1 MSNTNPSF
9 ELSPLIV
16 GMMRLGEWGVKM
28 NTSELETF
36 VEQCL
41 ELGLIDFD
49 HADIYGSYSTETD
62 FGQLLKK
69 RPDLRSK
76 IKITSKATVRLVSD
90 RRPEHR
96 INYYDSS
103 KSHILTSLDRSLKE
117 LSTDYVD
124 LFLIHRPD
132 YLMNP
137 HEVAEAFDVLKSSG
151 KVKHF
156 GVSNYSTS
164 QFDLLQTYSPVPL
177 VTNQV
182 EVSILELG
190 AFSDGTLD
198 QCLKHKIIPTVWSPF
213 GGGAIFQDT
222 DDERVL
228 RIRKAAGILAE
239 KYNAQIDQILL
250 AWILKHPSGIVPVLG
265 TSKFSRIEKALE
277 ATKIELTHQEWYE
290 LLEAS
295 TGVRVP

>member
-1 MSNTNPSF
+1 MNETNPPF
-9 ELSPLIV
+9 KLSPLIV
-16 GMMRLGEWGVKM
+16 GMMRLGEWGVKL

-41 ELGLIDFD
+41 ELGLNDFD
-49 HADIYGSYSTETD
+49 HADIYGSYSTEND
-62 FGQLLKK
+62 FGKLLKK

-96 INYYDSS
+96 INFYDSS
-103 KSHILTSLDRSLKE
+103 KTHILNSVDQSLKE
-117 LSTDYVD
+117 LSTDYID

-137 HEVAEAFDVLKSSG
+137 HEIAEAFDTLSSSG

-164 QFDLLQTYSPVPL
+164 QFDLLQTYSPVPI
-177 VTNQV
+177 VTNQI
-182 EVSILELG
+182 EVSILHLN
-190 AFSDGTLD
+190 ALSDGTLD
-198 QCLKHKIIPTVWSPF
+198 QCQKHKAIPTAWSPF
-213 GGGAIFQDT
+213 GGGAIFQDSEE
-222 DDERVL
+222 ERIV
-228 RIRKAAGILAE
+228 RIKKAVSILAE
-239 KYNAQIDQILL
+239 KYNAQVDQILL
-250 AWILKHPSGIVPVLG
+250 AWIMKHPSGIVPVLG
-265 TSKFSRIEKALE
+265 TSKISRIEKAL
-277 ATKIELTHQEWYE
+277 ASTKIELTHQEWYE

-295 TGVRVP
+295 TGERVP

>member
-1 MSNTNPSF
+1 MSF

-28 NTSELETF
+28 NTSELETI
-36 VEQCL
+36 VEQCI
-41 ELGLIDFD
+41 ELGLQDFD
-49 HADIYGSYSTETD
+49 HADIYGNYSTETD
-62 FGQLLKK
+62 FGKLLQK

-76 IKITSKATVRLVSD
+76 IRITSKCTVRLVSD

-96 INYYDSS
+96 INFYDSS
-103 KSHILTSLDRSLKE
+103 KSHILTSVDQSLKE
-117 LSTDYVD
+117 LSTDYLD

-137 HEVAEAFDVLKSSG
+137 NEVAAAFEILHSSG

-156 GVSNYSTS
+156 GVSNYSPS
-164 QFDLLQTYSPVPL
+164 QFDLLQSYSPVPL

-182 EVSILELG
+182 EISILHLNP
-190 AFSDGTLD
+190 FNDGTLD
-198 QCLKHKIIPTVWSPF
+198 QCLKNRISPTAWSPF
-213 GGGAIFQDT
+213 GGGRIFQNT
-222 DDERVL
+222 EDEQII
-228 RIRKAAGILAE
+228 RIKKIAEELAE
-239 KYNAQIDQILL
+239 KYNVQIDQILL
-250 AWILKHPSGIVPVLG
+250 AWLFKHPSGIIPVLG
-265 TSKFSRIEKALE
+265 TSKISRIKNALD
-277 ATKIELTHQEWYE
+277 ATKIKLTHQEWYE